1 MMRISP
7 LSGAQRLFFMVG
19 LLLTWPLAL
28 NGGPFLFSDTTS
40 YIRAADAVAFSAT
53 GHTTSWSDVIT
64 TAQQAAAPGDETGS
78 FAEPEGGA
86 GGDPVGEET
95 ASGQN
100 VIVGRSIFYGAMLYA
115 GVLLGSLTFPAI
127 LQAVLAGIVIIGGV
141 RHFADPAIER
151 DQFNRLAIGSLV
163 VAATVSALP
172 WFTSFLM
179 PDVFAGL
186 AIFAAAILLCGWTRE
201 PLSWRLFWGALL
213 CFAALVHASHVLL
226 LIALGFVGIGIRAL
240 CGARVRMI
248 PILMVF
254 AAAMIGF
261 AGDAA
266 FQLGIGAVS
275 HRAAVRPPF
284 IAMRLIADGPG
295 AAYLRATCPNSGFAL
310 CDFRE
315 LPASNSDVL
324 LWSAD
329 PRVGMFTAASAGAQ
343 RRIAREQFQFVI
355 GVAVSYPG
363 WTAATMFGNFW
374 HQLGLVGLDEFRVSP
389 LADPE
394 VAARIPVPV
403 RATIEASAI
412 ERGGM
417 PTGLY
422 RLVVWPVTM
431 ASLGLLA
438 MAVFRQGWVVGA
450 PALVVLIG
458 ILTNAAIC
466 GALSIPS
473 DRYQDRVFWM
483 IAVFAVFVWRDA
495 QPRRL
500 FNYLRP

>member
-1 MMRISP
+1 MRISP
-7 LSGAQRLFFMVG
+7 LNGAQRLFFMAG
-19 LLLTWPLAL
+19 LLLTWPLIL

-53 GHTTSWSDVIT
+53 GHTTPWSDVIT
-64 TAQQAAAPGDETGS
+64 TPQRAAASGVLTGS
-78 FAEPEGGA
+78 VAGPEGGA
-86 GGDPVGEET
+86 GGDPIGDET

-115 GVLLGSLTFPAI
+115 GVLFGSLAFPAI
-127 LQAVLAGIVIIGGV
+127 LQALVAGIAIIGGV
-141 RHFADPAIER
+141 RHFADPAVER
-151 DQFNRLAIGSLV
+151 DQFNRLAIGSTA

-172 WFTSFLM
+172 WFTIFLM

-186 AIFAAAILLCGWTRE
+186 AILAAAIVLGGWARE
-201 PLSWRLFWGALL
+201 PLSWRLFWAALL
-213 CFAALVHASHVLL
+213 CFAALVHASHLLL

-240 CGARVRMI
+240 CGPIVRIM
-248 PILMVF
+248 PILLVF
-254 AAAMIGF
+254 AAAMIGV

-284 IAMRLIADGPG
+284 LAMRLIADGPG

-329 PRVGMFTAASAGAQ
+329 PRLGMFTAASAEVQ
-343 RRIAREQFQFVI
+343 RRIAREQFQFVM
-355 GVAVSYPG
+355 GVGMRYPG
-363 WTAATMFGNFW
+363 WTAATMFSNFW
-374 HQLGLVGLDEFRVSP
+374 RQLGLVGLDEFRVSP

-394 VAARIPVPV
+394 VAARTPAPV

-412 ERGGM
+412 ARGGI

-422 RLVVWPVTM
+422 RLVIWPVTVIG
-431 ASLGLLA
+431 LGLLA
-438 MAVFRQGWVVGA
+438 LAVFRRGWVVA
-450 PALVVLIG
+450 TPALVILIG

-473 DRYQDRVFWM
+473 DRYQDRVIWL

-500 FNYLRP
+500 FNYLGS